1 MNPLIFFITLC
12 SFFHFYEIFAPSRPR
27 PQKSGIQD
35 STIYR
40 AEKDKL
46 MLIVNITQV
55 TVTVLEICFY
65 LYLARAYPWLP
76 IQILSGL
83 FSVRQLVKLILSKKT
98 KTELENC
105 ETYQEF
111 QDLDARKREE
121 RQKNHRERTVKT
133 IFHCLSIVFYIMVIA
148 MAI

>member
-12 SFFHFYEIFAPSRPR
+12 LFFHFYEIFAPTRPR
-27 PQKSGIQD
+27 PQKSRAQD
-35 STIYR
+35 SAIFR

-46 MLIVNITQV
+46 MLTVNIIQV

-65 LYLARAYPWLP
+65 LYLARTYPWLP
-76 IQILSGL
+76 IQILAGV
-83 FSVRQLVKLILSKKT
+83 FGVKQLVKLILSKKT
-98 KTELENC
+98 KAEVENC

-111 QDLDARKREE
+111 QDLGARKREE
-121 RQKNHRERTVKT
+121 RQKNRCEKVVKT